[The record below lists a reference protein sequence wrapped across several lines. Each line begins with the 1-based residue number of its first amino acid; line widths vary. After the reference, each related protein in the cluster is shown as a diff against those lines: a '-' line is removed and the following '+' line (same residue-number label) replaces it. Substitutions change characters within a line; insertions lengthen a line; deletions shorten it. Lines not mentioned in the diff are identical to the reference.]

1 MVKQINLFL
10 DDVDHERVMEAKGE
24 MTWKEFF
31 ILLSEIALDRKA
43 IEKKRSDRKHNANI

>member
-10 DDVDHERVMEAKGE
+10 DDKDHEEVMKAKGD

-31 ILLSEIALDRKA
+31 ILLSEIALDKRT
-43 IEKKRSDRKHNANI
+43 IEKKKLEKQK